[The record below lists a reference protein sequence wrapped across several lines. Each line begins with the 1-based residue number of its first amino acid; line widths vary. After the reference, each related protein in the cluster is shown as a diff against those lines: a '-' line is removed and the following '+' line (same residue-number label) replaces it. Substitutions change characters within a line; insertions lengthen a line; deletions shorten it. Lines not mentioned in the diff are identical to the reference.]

1 MNHFW
6 TLTQDVGFHLH
17 IPPTDLTHMSIQTS
31 LTGRSIL
38 AEKRRKKKNQE
49 KEKVKSFVVEETNR
63 AGQKMGI
70 DGIGICSCYIRW
82 TALRKREL
90 GQMK

>member
-6 TLTQDVGFHLH
+6 TLTHEVGFHLH
-17 IPPTDLTHMSIQTS
+17 IPPTDLTHMIIQTP

-49 KEKVKSFVVEETNR
+49 KEKVKSFVVEKTNR
-63 AGQKMGI
+63 TGQKKG
-70 DGIGICSCYIRW
+70 DRW
-82 TALRKREL
+82 DRYLFILYKLAST
-90 GQMK
+90 

>member
-6 TLTQDVGFHLH
+6 TLTHEVGFHLH
-17 IPPTDLTHMSIQTS
+17 IPPTDLTHLSIQTA

-49 KEKVKSFVVEETNR
+49 KEKVKSFVVEKTNR
-63 AGQKMGI
+63 TGQKKG
-70 DGIGICSCYIRW
+70 G
-82 TALRKREL
+82 
-90 GQMK
+90 